1 MQLILPTELRIQI
14 EAALRKAG
22 SNEIGG
28 ILMAEHVGED
38 TFLVRSLTIQRLGG
52 TVATFLRH
60 VEAFLG
66 PLRRFF
72 RRTNHDYRRYNYI
85 GEWHSHPSFAPLPSR
100 TDHQTMRAI
109 IEDPEVGA
117 NFIVLLI
124 VKLKEVT
131 QVVGTVTVYMPD
143 GCCFAGNLVLNE

>member
-1 MQLILPTELRIQI
+1 MQLILPTELRVQI
-14 EAALRKAG
+14 ETALRKAE

-28 ILMAEHVGED
+28 ILMAEHVGEN
-38 TFLVRSLTIQRLGG
+38 TFHIRSLTIQKRGG
-52 TVATFLRH
+52 TFATFVRY
-60 VEAFLG
+60 VEAFLV

-85 GEWHSHPSFAPLPSR
+85 GEWHSHPSFAPVPSL
-100 TDHQTMRAI
+100 TDHQTMRTI

-124 VKLKEVT
+124 VKLNES
-131 QVVGTVTVYMPD
+131 QMLQGTVTVYMPD
-143 GCCFAGNLVLNE
+143 GRCFAGQLLFD